1 MGSRTS
7 RGTPLS
13 STTLHP
19 GSGSYLGPQV
29 CQPATEVDMWDQTSP
44 RDPGEPR
51 QLQVSAYCIVKL
63 KSQAG
68 KRKTA
73 SRVQGPRP

>member
-1 MGSRTS
+1 
-7 RGTPLS
+7 
-13 STTLHP
+13 
-19 GSGSYLGPQV
+19 
-29 CQPATEVDMWDQTSP
+29 MWDQTSP